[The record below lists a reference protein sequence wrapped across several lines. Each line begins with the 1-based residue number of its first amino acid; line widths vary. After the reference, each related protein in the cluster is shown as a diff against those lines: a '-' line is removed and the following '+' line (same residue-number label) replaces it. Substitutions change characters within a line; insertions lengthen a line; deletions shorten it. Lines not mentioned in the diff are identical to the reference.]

1 VKRLGL
7 GEHGDVLYIREGGSL
22 YAMVYYRDYS
32 GRRRRVRR
40 AGASKASARRAV
52 MQALSEVMQ
61 CDGASEFTPSSGFVA
76 GIEAWLVSVEEL
88 VVQGRRSPSTLEV
101 YRGTVERHLR
111 EPLGQLRIGEVT
123 APRVDRFLRAVT
135 SSKGPATAK
144 TCRTVLSGAC
154 GWLVRQGA
162 MLSNPVRDVS
172 PIEVQRRST
181 VRALTEAE
189 VWEWLRLV
197 DADPVACRRD
207 LPDLCRFM
215 LASGVRVG
223 EALALT
229 WPDVDLDTG
238 TIAVDHTL
246 LRLKGRGLV
255 LSRLKSASSYRT
267 LRVPVW
273 LVDLLRARRLRLGVI
288 GGPVFPDSRGGFRDP
303 RNTARALRDVR
314 TGSDL
319 AWVHSHTFRKTLATL
334 LDDAGQ
340 SARMVA
346 DQLGHARVSMTQDV
360 YMGRKAVGGAA
371 AEVMQRFSS
380 GDEPGGERR

>member
-1 VKRLGL
+1 MKRLGL

-40 AGASKASARRAV
+40 SGPSKASARRAV
-52 MQALSEVMQ
+52 LQALAEVMQ
-61 CDGASEFTPSSGFVA
+61 CDGASEFTPSARFIVGVD
-76 GIEAWLVSVEEL
+76 AWLVSMHEL
-88 VVQGRRSPSTLEV
+88 VAQGRRSPSTLEV

-111 EPLGQLRIGEVT
+111 KPLGELRIGEVT
-123 APRVDRFLRAVT
+123 TPRLDRFLRSVA
-135 SSKGPATAK
+135 SSKGPSTAK

-162 MLSNPVRDVS
+162 MPNNPVRDVS
-172 PIEVQRRST
+172 PIEVEHRGAA
-181 VRALTEAE
+181 RALTEAE
-189 VWEWLRLV
+189 VWEWLGLV
-197 DADPVACRRD
+197 DADPVARRRD
-207 LPDLCRFM
+207 LPDLCRLM

-229 WPDVDLDTG
+229 WSDVDLDAG
-238 TIAVDHTL
+238 TVSVEHTL
-246 LRLKGRGLV
+246 LRLRGRGLV
-255 LSRLKSASSYRT
+255 PSRPKSSSSFRT
-267 LRVPVW
+267 LRMPPW

-288 GGPVFPDSRGGFRDP
+288 GGPVFPDSKGGFRDP

-314 TGSDL
+314 TGSTL

-334 LDDAGQ
+334 LDDAGR
-340 SARMVA
+340 SARVVA
-346 DQLGHARVSMTQDV
+346 DQLGHSRVSMTQDV

-371 AEVMQRFSS
+371 AEVMQRFAEASDDTKAE
-380 GDEPGGERR
+380 G